1 MESSFT
7 NNERNGMHISY
18 HPNGKIYSQGLYKKD
33 IKSGVWEYFN
43 SDGVIDTLINYN
55 E

>member
-1 MESSFT
+1 
-7 NNERNGMHISY
+7 
-18 HPNGKIYSQGLYKKD
+18 LYKED